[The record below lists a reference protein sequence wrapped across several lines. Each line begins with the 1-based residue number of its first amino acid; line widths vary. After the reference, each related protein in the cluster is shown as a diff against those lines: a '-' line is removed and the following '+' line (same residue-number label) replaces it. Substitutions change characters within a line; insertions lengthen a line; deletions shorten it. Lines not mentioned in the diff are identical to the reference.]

1 MRLRLGL
8 RHRPVL
14 LAAAGLGALAGALL
28 WLCGP
33 PLPAALLIGWCVA
46 VLAYA
51 GPTLRVMHRATP
63 AQIRRRAELLDDGEA
78 AVLTASLAASVAALG
93 AVGWFL
99 ASRSDPMAVPDIALA
114 ALAILLSWLFVHLLF
129 AVRYAHEYWQAD
141 SGLDFPGGEPPDFSD
156 FLYFAF
162 TIGMTFQTSD
172 VEISSRLL
180 RRLAL
185 AHSLVAFLFNVVI
198 LATAV
203 NVTAGMMN

>member
-1 MRLRLGL
+1 MPLRLGL

-14 LAAAGLGALAGALL
+14 LAAAGLGALAGV
-28 WLCGP
+28 LCGLGG
-33 PLPAALLIGWCVA
+33 LPTPTSLLIGWCVA

-51 GPTLRVMHRATP
+51 GPTMRAMHRATP

-78 AVLTASLAASVAALG
+78 AVLAASLLASVAALG

-99 ASRSDPMAVPDIALA
+99 ASRSGAMAAPEIALA
-114 ALAILLSWLFVHLLF
+114 LLTILLSWLFVHLLF
-129 AVRYAHEYWQAD
+129 AVRYAHEFWQAD

-185 AHSLVAFLFNVVI
+185 LHALVAFLFNAVI
-198 LATAV
+198 LAAAV
-203 NVTAGMMN
+203 NVTASMMS